1 MDLTND
7 ENMKLLL
14 SYALSFEERYDEA
27 VWEIIKGWLS
37 QQKVER
43 LKSVLDEGFIMYAF
57 KKLNKRPL
65 KLLFNTL
72 KVPFSINSSNLDDD
86 DATSKTIQ
94 ILALNEIKIGI
105 VSQIRSRSTK
115 NDDVNVGILC
125 RPNIPC
131 IACRCARTKHNIGA
145 RTLSSHRAK
154 VSLFQL
160 V

>member
-1 MDLTND
+1 MDLTKE

-14 SYALSFEERYDEA
+14 SYALSFEEHYDEA

-43 LKSVLDEGFIMYAF
+43 LKSVLDEGFIVYAF

-72 KVPFSINSSNLDDD
+72 KVPFSVDSASLDDD

-94 ILALNEIKIGI
+94 ILALSEIKIGS
-105 VSQIRSRSTK
+105 VSSRSKQK
-115 NDDVNVGILC
+115 NDDINVGILC